1 MAPVPTLQKKR
12 QQQAQPTGV
21 AASDVYDDLGR
32 PLDSLLRK
40 QKRTD
45 RRQRDDITINRQH
58 AAQYES
64 DLQQNRLIYRDVFPG
79 RKYKLTLS
87 DTTWMG
93 EDNVVRIGY
102 TFDGVFTQLTVTSE
116 APENNVFEIDLS
128 DSNIAAIDTLEIR
141 LEGATDTVRSYIED
155 DTSSSSISGAIARL
169 IDKVADLV
177 SGQDSLQ
184 DAIDDLDRRITALE
198 EAQQPATIS
207 E

>member
-32 PLDSLLRK
+32 PLDSLLRR

-45 RRQRDDITINRQH
+45 RRQREDITVNRQH

-64 DLQQNRLIYRDVFPG
+64 DTQKNKLIYRDVFPG

-93 EDNVVRIGY
+93 DDNVVRIGY
-102 TFDGVFTQLTVTSE
+102 TFNEVFTQLSVTAS
-116 APENNVFEIDLS
+116 APENNVFTIDLT
-128 DSNIAAIDTLEIR
+128 DSNIVAIDTLEIR
-141 LEGATDTVRSYIED
+141 LEGATGKVRSYLED
-155 DTSSSSISGAIARL
+155 DTTSNSLSGAIARL
-169 IDKVADLV
+169 LDSVSDLI

-184 DAIDDLDRRITALE
+184 DAIDDLDRRVTALE
-198 EAQQPATIS
+198 EAT
-207 E
+207 

>member
-1 MAPVPTLQKKR
+1 MAPVPTIQKKR

-32 PLDSLLRK
+32 PLDSLLRR

-45 RRQRDDITINRQH
+45 RRQREDITVNRQH

-64 DLQQNRLIYRDVFPG
+64 DTQKNKLIYRDVFPG

-93 EDNVVRIGY
+93 DDNVVRIGY
-102 TFDGVFTQLTVTSE
+102 TFNEVFTQLSVTAS
-116 APENNVFEIDLS
+116 APENNVFAIDLT
-128 DSNIAAIDTLEIR
+128 DSNIVAVDTLEIR
-141 LEGATDTVRSYIED
+141 LEGATEKVRSYLED
-155 DTSSSSISGAIARL
+155 DTTSSSLSGAIARL
-169 IDKVADLV
+169 LDSVADLI

-184 DAIDDLDRRITALE
+184 DAIDDLDRRVTALE
-198 EAQQPATIS
+198 EAT
-207 E
+207 

>member
-1 MAPVPTLQKKR
+1 MAPVPTIQKKR

-32 PLDSLLRK
+32 PLDSLLRR

-45 RRQRDDITINRQH
+45 RRQREDITINRQH

-64 DLQQNRLIYRDVFPG
+64 DTQKNKLIYRDVFPG

-93 EDNVVRIGY
+93 DDNVVRIGY
-102 TFDGVFTQLTVTSE
+102 TFNEVFTQLSVTAS
-116 APENNVFEIDLS
+116 APENNVFAIDLT
-128 DSNIAAIDTLEIR
+128 DSNIVAVDTLEIR
-141 LEGATDTVRSYIED
+141 LEGATGKVRSYLED
-155 DTSSSSISGAIARL
+155 DTTSSSLSGAIARL
-169 IDKVADLV
+169 LDSVADLI

-184 DAIDDLDRRITALE
+184 DAIDDLDRRVTALE
-198 EAQQPATIS
+198 ETT
-207 E
+207 

>member
-32 PLDSLLRK
+32 PLDSLLRR

-45 RRQRDDITINRQH
+45 RRQREDITINRQH

-64 DLQQNRLIYRDVFPG
+64 DTQKNKLIYRDVFPG

-93 EDNVVRIGY
+93 DDNVVRIGY
-102 TFDGVFTQLTVTSE
+102 TFNEVFTQLSVTAS
-116 APENNVFEIDLS
+116 APENNVFAIDLT
-128 DSNIAAIDTLEIR
+128 DSNIVAVDTLEIR
-141 LEGATDTVRSYIED
+141 LEGATGKVRSYLED
-155 DTSSSSISGAIARL
+155 DTTSSSLSGAIARL
-169 IDKVADLV
+169 LDSVADLI
-177 SGQDSLQ
+177 SGQNSLQ
-184 DAIDDLDRRITALE
+184 DAIDDLDRRVTALE
-198 EAQQPATIS
+198 EAT
-207 E
+207 

>member
-1 MAPVPTLQKKR
+1 MAPVPTIQKKR

-32 PLDSLLRK
+32 PLDSLLRR

-45 RRQRDDITINRQH
+45 RRQREDITVNRQH

-64 DLQQNRLIYRDVFPG
+64 DTQKNKLIYRDVFPG

-93 EDNVVRIGY
+93 DDNVVRIGY
-102 TFDGVFTQLTVTSE
+102 TFNDLFTQLTVTAS
-116 APENNVFEIDLS
+116 APENNVFAIDLT
-128 DSNIAAIDTLEIR
+128 DSNIVAVDTLEIR
-141 LEGATDTVRSYIED
+141 LEGATGKVRSYLED
-155 DTSSSSISGAIARL
+155 DTTSSSLSGAIARL
-169 IDKVADLV
+169 LDSVSDLI

-184 DAIDDLDRRITALE
+184 DAIDDLDRRVTALE
-198 EAQQPATIS
+198 EAT
-207 E
+207 

>member
-32 PLDSLLRK
+32 PLDSLLRR

-45 RRQRDDITINRQH
+45 RRQREDITVNRQH

-64 DLQQNRLIYRDVFPG
+64 DTQKNKLIYRDVFPG

-93 EDNVVRIGY
+93 DDNVVRIGY
-102 TFDGVFTQLTVTSE
+102 TFNEVFTQLSVTAS
-116 APENNVFEIDLS
+116 APENNVFAIDLT
-128 DSNIAAIDTLEIR
+128 DSNIVAVDTLEIR
-141 LEGATDTVRSYIED
+141 LEGATEKVRSYLED
-155 DTSSSSISGAIARL
+155 DTTSSSLSGAIARL
-169 IDKVADLV
+169 LDSVSDLI

-198 EAQQPATIS
+198 EAT
-207 E
+207 

>member
-116 APENNVFEIDLS
+116 APENNVFDIDLS

-141 LEGATDTVRSYIED
+141 LEGATDTVRGYIED
-155 DTSSSSISGAIARL
+155 NTSSSSISGAIARL
-169 IDKVADLV
+169 IDKVAGLGRGHLNAREINRNA
-177 SGQDSLQ
+177 STLQ
-184 DAIDDLDRRITALE
+184 
-198 EAQQPATIS
+198 S
-207 E
+207 